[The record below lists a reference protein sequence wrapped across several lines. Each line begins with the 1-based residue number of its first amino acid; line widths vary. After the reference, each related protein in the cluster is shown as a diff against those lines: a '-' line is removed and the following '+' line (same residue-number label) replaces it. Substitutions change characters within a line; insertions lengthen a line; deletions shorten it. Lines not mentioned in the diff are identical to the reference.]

1 MSVPISFLLIELLV
15 VADGPVDGHE
25 RRFGEEFEEARRVPP
40 VELGRVDGADGGH
53 VQVHQRRVRTVA
65 PHQPL
70 RFQHD
75 ADPLRRFQPKTKKKK
90 RTKNQKNAQF
100 SKKGH
105 PTRKSMVLRKLDGN
119 LNEIVFH
126 FNAIDCRCWILEV
139 TE

>member
-15 VADGPVDGHE
+15 VADGPIDGHE

-90 RTKNQKNAQF
+90 ANEKP
-100 SKKGH
+100 KKRSILKKR
-105 PTRKSMVLRKLDGN
+105 PSN
-119 LNEIVFH
+119 SEI
-126 FNAIDCRCWILEV
+126 NGI
-139 TE
+139 T